1 MALDLLDRFGTLN
14 WSPIMADADLTL
26 VILREIQVDLRELK
40 TRVGS
45 LEEKSDITN
54 ERLSMVERG
63 VTFCAAQVDVMRRHM
78 GIEDRKTDDVIKD
91 LQLRVTKLEDLVKP

>member
-14 WSPIMADADLTL
+14 WSPIMADTL

-63 VTFCAAQVDVMRRHM
+63 VTSCAAQVDVMRRHM

>member
-1 MALDLLDRFGTLN
+1 MAED
-14 WSPIMADADLTL
+14 DLTIR
-26 VILREIQVDLRELK
+26 ILRELQRELADFK
-40 TRVGS
+40 SEFTMRVSS
-45 LEEKSDITN
+45 LEEKAEVSN